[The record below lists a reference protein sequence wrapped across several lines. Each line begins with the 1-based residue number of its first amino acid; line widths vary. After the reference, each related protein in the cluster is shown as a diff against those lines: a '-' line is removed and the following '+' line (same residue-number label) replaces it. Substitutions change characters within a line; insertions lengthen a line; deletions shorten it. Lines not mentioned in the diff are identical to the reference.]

1 MKSVHTD
8 AYKAVLDVMIA
19 ARRRAGF
26 TQQQLADRLERPQ
39 SFVSKYEKGERRL
52 DVAEFLAI
60 LQALR
65 TDPHE
70 ALAAILASAPLTRRT
85 RAKAA
90 RTRRAG
96 ARHRS

>member
-8 AYKAVLDVMIA
+8 AYKAVLNVVIA

-26 TQQQLADRLERPQ
+26 TQQQLADRLEKPQ

-65 TDPHE
+65 ADPHD
-70 ALAAILASAPLTRRT
+70 ALAEILASAPFIRRAQTKAAQTRRS
-85 RAKAA
+85 
-90 RTRRAG
+90 G
-96 ARHRS
+96 ARNRS